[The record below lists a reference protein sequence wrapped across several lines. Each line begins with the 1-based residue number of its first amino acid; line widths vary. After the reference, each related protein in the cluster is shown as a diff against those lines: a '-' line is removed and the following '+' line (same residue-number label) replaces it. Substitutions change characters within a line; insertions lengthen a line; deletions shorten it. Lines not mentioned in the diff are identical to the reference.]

1 MQLKRIIDK
10 IAPPQE
16 NNLPSEIYVQALI
29 RAARSSKTQKKFSE
43 ELCTSQNLLSKYESG
58 AIKNPPANIIG
69 ECLKIILH
77 KHNPKRTDLITS
89 SDLAS
94 HIIETLSGDEQANIR
109 KLIYDL
115 VSELNN
121 KS

>member
-1 MQLKRIIDK
+1 MKRIIDK

-29 RAARSSKTQKKFSE
+29 RAARSSQTQKKFSE
-43 ELCTSQNLLSKYESG
+43 QLCTSQNLLSKYESG

-69 ECLKIILH
+69 ECLKIILQE
-77 KHNPKRTDLITS
+77 HNSRKINLITS

-115 VSELNN
+115 VSELSN